1 MGLWLAFFPLAAL
14 VIWAGML
21 SLRGGFWRA
30 RERLDEISS
39 RSAEFPVVA
48 AIVPARNE
56 ARTVSRAL
64 GALMQQNYPGPFSI
78 TLVDDSSED
87 DTASR
92 ARAESIGPRQ
102 LQVIAG
108 KSLSEGWTGKLWAL
122 KQGLDYAQST
132 LPDAQY
138 FLLTDADIVLQ
149 PRVLDQLVKK
159 AEAEKLDLVSLMAL
173 LHCKGVWER
182 LLMPAFVFFFQMVY
196 PFPYVNN
203 PKRPEAAAAGG
214 CMLVRASALNEIGGL
229 STIRGHLIDDCAL
242 AAALKPGGP
251 IWLGLTDQVESL
263 RVYRSLS
270 EIWSMVAR
278 TAFEQLEFS
287 ALRLCATVVAM
298 GMTFVVPL
306 VAVIVGVIT
315 GDALLSLFGSCGL
328 LAMFI
333 AYLPTIRLYRQHTL
347 LGLTLPIAA
356 FLFTLMTIESARRH
370 WTGRGGQ
377 WKGRGYQQLL
387 RN

>member
-1 MGLWLAFFPLAAL
+1 MGLWLAFFSLAAL

-21 SLRGGFWRA
+21 LLRGGFWRA
-30 RERLDEISS
+30 REHLDETSS
-39 RSAEFPVVA
+39 KSTGFPAVA

-56 ARTVSRAL
+56 GHTVSRTL
-64 GALMQQNYPGPFSI
+64 RALMQQNYPGTFSI
-78 TLVDDSSED
+78 TLVDDGSDD
-87 DTASR
+87 DTASL
-92 ARAESIGPRQ
+92 ARAESGGSRQ

-132 LPDAQY
+132 LPDVQY

-149 PRVLDQLVKK
+149 PSVLGQLVTK
-159 AEAEKLDLVSLMAL
+159 AEIEKLDLVSLLAL

-196 PFPYVNN
+196 PFSYVND

-214 CMLVRASALNEIGGL
+214 CMLVRVSSLNEIGGI
-229 STIRGHLIDDCAL
+229 STIRSRLIDDCAL
-242 AAALKPGGP
+242 AAALKRRGS

-278 TAFEQLEFS
+278 TAFEQLKFS

-298 GMTFVVPL
+298 VVTFVVPL
-306 VAVIVGVIT
+306 FAAITGVIT
-315 GDALLSLFGSCGL
+315 GDEHLSLFGSCGL
-328 LAMFI
+328 LVMFI
-333 AYLPTIRLYRQHTL
+333 AYLPTIRLYWQHVL
-347 LGLTLPIAA
+347 MALTLPIAA
-356 FLFTLMTIESARRH
+356 FLFTLMTIASARRH
-370 WTGRGGQ
+370 WTGSGGQ
-377 WKGRGYQQLL
+377 WKGRSYQQLL